1 MTAAHDPGPD
11 EGRGVAARLVYDP
24 RVATVSEEE
33 FNELV
38 AIMRDGPAAKPLTP
52 RGRNGG
58 ATITRRCST
67 AASSGCNPTCS
78 AESR

>member
-24 RVATVSEEE
+24 SVATVSEEE

-38 AIMRDGPAAKPLTP
+38 AIMRDGLTAKPLTP
-52 RGRNGG
+52 E
-58 ATITRRCST
+58 AQWRRAYHKAMST
-67 AASSGCNPTCS
+67 AASSACNPTCS